1 MSAKLTKEEAE
12 LTEVARNYMERC
24 EQLETE
30 LVALRARA
38 EAAEGLR
45 EALER
50 ARESLVWHIASFE
63 KQDFDKLVKQF
74 DKYPNSKPRIIEAI
88 DAALTA
94 YDRSKGG

>member
-30 LVALRARA
+30 LAALRARA

-45 EALER
+45 EALKLARVKIESR
-50 ARESLVWHIASFE
+50 AINLEENDEFVLSE
-63 KQDFDKLVKQF
+63 EYFDLVKQ
-74 DKYPNSKPRIIEAI
+74 I

-94 YDRSKGG
+94 YDKSKGG